1 MALPPIFDPIVN
13 APKPRKIVA
22 GVMGLL
28 IIGAAGYFL
37 LLSPVQAEV
46 AQLRAQLDSL
56 QHEVARSRAI
66 VADLLKYR
74 REAAEL
80 EARLNALKEKL
91 PGEREI
97 PTLYRA
103 LSDAAAAAGL
113 GVSLFQPR
121 VPVVREYYSE
131 IPITLNAEAGYH
143 QFAEFFERVAKLAR
157 VVNVTEIK
165 LTGVSRPRNPVRA
178 ELVLATYMY
187 RPIGAPPPPKPP
199 EAK

>member
-13 APKPRKIVA
+13 APRSQKLVVGIMGAIV
-22 GVMGLL
+22 
-28 IIGAAGYFL
+28 IAAAAYFL
-37 LLSPVQAEV
+37 LLAPAEAQV
-46 AQLRAQLDSL
+46 SQLRAQLSSL
-56 QHEVARSRAI
+56 QSEVARSKAI

-74 REAAEL
+74 REVTEL

-121 VPVVREYYSE
+121 APVVREYYSE

-165 LTGVSRPRNPVRA
+165 LTGVSRPRIPVRA

-199 EAK
+199 GVK

>member
-1 MALPPIFDPIVN
+1 MAFPPIFDPIVN

-37 LLSPVQAEV
+37 LLSPVQAQV

-97 PTLYRA
+97 PPLYRA
-103 LSDAAAAAGL
+103 LSDAAAAARLGGCGFPPHGPRRRRDRAGL
-113 GVSLFQPR
+113 PHPL
-121 VPVVREYYSE
+121 
-131 IPITLNAEAGYH
+131 
-143 QFAEFFERVAKLAR
+143 K
-157 VVNVTEIK
+157 
-165 LTGVSRPRNPVRA
+165 RPRRSR
-178 ELVLATYMY
+178 LASS
-187 RPIGAPPPPKPP
+187 RSCPPKPALRSRSTSRKDAAIP
-199 EAK
+199 SRPSWYGRAQEG

>member
-37 LLSPVQAEV
+37 LLAPVQAQV

-103 LSDAAAAAGL
+103 LSDAEAA
-113 GVSLFQPR
+113 
-121 VPVVREYYSE
+121 
-131 IPITLNAEAGYH
+131 YH

>member
-1 MALPPIFDPIVN
+1 MPLPPLFDPIVN
-13 APKPRKIVA
+13 APRSQKLVA
-22 GVMGLL
+22 GVMGV
-28 IIGAAGYFL
+28 IVIAAAAYFL
-37 LLSPVQAEV
+37 LLAPAQAEV
-46 AQLRAQLDSL
+46 TRLRAQLDSL
-56 QHEVARSRAI
+56 QREVARSRAI

-121 VPVVREYYSE
+121 APVVREYYSE

-187 RPIGAPPPPKPP
+187 RPVGAPPPPRSTR
-199 EAK
+199 